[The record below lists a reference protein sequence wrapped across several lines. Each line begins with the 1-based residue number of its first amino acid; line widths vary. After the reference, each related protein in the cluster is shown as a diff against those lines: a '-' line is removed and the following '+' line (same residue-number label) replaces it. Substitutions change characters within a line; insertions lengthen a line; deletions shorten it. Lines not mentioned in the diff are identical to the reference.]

1 MRKPWS
7 LSTTVRNPERLRG
20 FLKILKGFEGKPF
33 DNENQINYQ
42 IHLIK
47 NRLYRPENLNEKQK
61 EYYKNVDKRMPSSVA
76 EKIFNNQ
83 NYVDPPLRGRNS
95 VAPLSKIGFC
105 IAKKSLGNVKIT
117 PLGEYFLTDDYD
129 LSKVFLTY
137 FLKWQ
142 LPNPTSQD
150 FSKKDGFNIKPF
162 IGTIHVIN
170 QVNELWKA
178 KGNNPVGISKEE
190 FSLFIPTLIDYKDI
204 HKRAQQIIEYRIALR
219 VCKDAKSRKS
229 LKDMHE
235 LKFAKEFLNTTSAH
249 DAKKLLSNLRDYGD
263 NTIRYFRITKLLHIR
278 GAGFYVDLEE
288 RRIIQINNILKYDD
302 ASPTSFKNAV
312 EYIEYLSDLKKPQL
326 PWETHEELNKIVEQL
341 HINIKNK
348 KIQLKTNSLLYPDF
362 NLQNVTT
369 FTEENLKEYIAKLRD
384 YEIKLHEIELVF
396 ASQSSLRINEYIQ
409 ELSNIHKS
417 KNKKSIELERLSTL
431 ALNSLDDA
439 IRIKPNYPMGDDYQ
453 PTFTAPGNKA
463 DIECFYEEFNAVCE
477 VTMLTNLSQWFH
489 EGQPVMRHL
498 RDFEKIHDAKPAY
511 CLFIAPSF
519 HQDTIETFWVSIKY
533 GYQGVKQNI
542 IPLSITQLVELL
554 IFLIKLKEN
563 GVTFTHKQLLNLY
576 ERIIHSTNE
585 VAHSQEWINKI
596 PEIILEWKK
605 SILNN

>member
-1 MRKPWS
+1 MKKPWS

-20 FLKILKGFEGKPF
+20 FLKTLKDFEGKPF

-42 IHLIK
+42 IYLIK
-47 NRLYRPENLNEKQK
+47 NRLYKPQSLNEEQK
-61 EYYKNVDKRMPSSVA
+61 EHFNAADKVMPLPAA
-76 EKIFNNQ
+76 EMIFNNQ

-150 FSKKDGFNIKPF
+150 FSKEDGFNIKPF

-178 KGNNPVGISKEE
+178 KGNNPVGINKEE

-204 HKRAQQIIEYRIALR
+204 HKRAQQIIEYRIALSA
-219 VCKDAKSRKS
+219 CKDHKSKKAFKR
-229 LKDMHE
+229 DFDI
-235 LKFAKEFLNTTSAH
+235 KFAKEFLNTPSVE

-278 GAGFYVDLEE
+278 GGGFYVDLEE

-302 ASPTSFKNAV
+302 ASPVNFKNAV

-348 KIQLKTNSLLYPDF
+348 KIQLKANSLPCPDF
-362 NLQNVTT
+362 NLQKVTT
-369 FTEENLKEYIAKLRD
+369 FTEEGLKKYIEQLRD
-384 YEIKLHEIELVF
+384 YEIELHEIELVF
-396 ASQSSLRINEYIQ
+396 ESQTPLKIKEYIQ

-439 IRIKPNYPMGDDYQ
+439 IRIKPNYPMGDDYE

-463 DIECFYEEFNAVCE
+463 DIECFYEKFNAVCE
-477 VTMLTNLSQWFH
+477 VTMLKDLSQWVH

-498 RDFEKIHDAKPAY
+498 RDFEKLHNKKSAY

-519 HQDTIETFWVSIKY
+519 HQDTIETFWMSIKY
-533 GYQGVKQNI
+533 GYQGSKQNI
-542 IPLSITQLVELL
+542 IPLTIPQFVGLL
-554 IFLIKLKEN
+554 SFLIELKKNEKH
-563 GVTFTHKQLLNLY
+563 FTHQQLLNLY
-576 ERIIHSTNE
+576 ERIIQSTNE